1 MSPKTNMKLGSLA
14 LLALASCASPP
25 KAPKEP
31 ELPPVSVKTAP
42 VGKQELAVLYR
53 ASGTLRGRN
62 TAVLTS
68 KVVGYVRDI
77 TVKAGDPIEQGQ
89 PLVTLEANDVE
100 ATLRRARAGFEEAT
114 QAKSEAENNLR
125 VAEFAARNAK
135 TTHDRIEAL
144 YQGKAVSQQ
153 DYDDANARYR
163 SAAAQ
168 EQMAQARLRGATSH
182 VALAAATIGEAQ
194 ATLGYSRIQSPF
206 RGRVLERRIDPGA
219 LASQGTPLLVVEQE
233 GTLRVEATVEESQ
246 AGKIHMGDPATIDI
260 EALGH
265 PVQGKVSELVT
276 SVDVSSRAY
285 IVKVDLPIDIK
296 GLLPGTFARATFVM
310 ATRTLLAVPADSV
323 VPKGQLDRVFVIEDG
338 RAKLRII
345 TVGER
350 QGNWMVLLSGLNEGE
365 LVAVGPIQELR
376 DGRRVEVKP

>member
-125 VAEFAARNAK
+125 VADFHTYFVGK
-135 TTHDRIEAL
+135 QKILTHDNTIRKPTNCVVPGL
-144 YQGKAVSQQ
+144 
-153 DYDDANARYR
+153 
-163 SAAAQ
+163 AA
-168 EQMAQARLRGATSH
+168 H
-182 VALAAATIGEAQ
+182 VA
-194 ATLGYSRIQSPF
+194 
-206 RGRVLERRIDPGA
+206 
-219 LASQGTPLLVVEQE
+219 
-233 GTLRVEATVEESQ
+233 
-246 AGKIHMGDPATIDI
+246 
-260 EALGH
+260 
-265 PVQGKVSELVT
+265 
-276 SVDVSSRAY
+276 
-285 IVKVDLPIDIK
+285 
-296 GLLPGTFARATFVM
+296 
-310 ATRTLLAVPADSV
+310 TRCP
-323 VPKGQLDRVFVIEDG
+323 
-338 RAKLRII
+338 
-345 TVGER
+345 
-350 QGNWMVLLSGLNEGE
+350 
-365 LVAVGPIQELR
+365 
-376 DGRRVEVKP
+376 